1 MKKQILFLA
10 MFTLAL
16 IFAGTTTAWGQLLP
30 GVTAT
35 TPIVPLTC
43 VAGSYPLHPYPGQ
56 SYTYMMD
63 GTTGPE
69 DVIGW
74 TWFATKDQSFISVV
88 AGIPVLNTAGAL
100 AVTPGELL
108 AAGTNYG
115 VAGSAIPSVDI
126 TWSPEILAG
135 TQYQGTGAPGTPTF
149 VVGYGKGTNCAD
161 NIQVF
166 EINPVFN
173 FQIDIANIDPVTD
186 ATLAW
191 DAPTNQCVDPVQ
203 SAVYNTTSKEL
214 DMDYGKDTL
223 YFEVA
228 AANFVN
234 DFTPQFRLISGLV
247 GVQTAEVGV
256 ATSLAN
262 ATAGTFITG
271 LTTNWTIADVGADW
285 APGVALTA
293 ATPSDAIAGVSA
305 YVRVIISNLTE
316 ESLADNVFSLAVDA
330 RDNANAGIWDMEDD
344 DCPVPGT
351 GLDQAD
357 QVDLAEH
364 TINPRPTIIM
374 DVTMPDAAPAPDDII
389 IKTP

>member
-1 MKKQILFLA
+1 

-16 IFAGTTTAWGQLLP
+16 IFAGTSTAWGQLTP

-35 TPIVPLTC
+35 TPIVPLSC
-43 VAGSYPLHPYPGQ
+43 VSGSLPLHPYPGQ
-56 SYTYMMD
+56 SYTYTMD

-88 AGIPVLNTAGAL
+88 AGAPVLNTANMLTVASGD
-100 AVTPGELL
+100 LL
-108 AAGTNYG
+108 AAGVNYG
-115 VAGSAIPSVDI
+115 TAGSPTPSVDI

-135 TQYQGTGAPGTPTF
+135 TQYQGTGSPGTPTF

-173 FQIDIANIDPVTD
+173 FQIDIANIDPVTN

-191 DAPTNQCVDPVQ
+191 DAPTNQCVDIVQ
-203 SAVYNTTSKEL
+203 SAVYNSTSKAI

-234 DFTPQFRLISGLV
+234 DWTPQFRLISGLV

-256 ATSLAN
+256 AATLAN
-262 ATAGTFITG
+262 AQAGTFITG
-271 LTTNWTIADVGADW
+271 LTANWTAATVGTDW
-285 APGVALTA
+285 IPGVALTA
-293 ATPSDAIAGVSA
+293 TTPSDAIAGVSA

-330 RDNANAGIWDMEDD
+330 IDNGGAGIWDMEDD

-351 GLDQAD
+351 GLDEAD

-364 TINPRPTIIM
+364 TVNPRPTIIM
-374 DVTMPDAAPAPDDII
+374 DPAMPDAAPAPDDVI